1 MTATTPGPAPDLP
14 RIAVLVACFN
24 RHRITLPNMAA
35 LIAALGAAPCR
46 FDVHLLDDASPDRT
60 GELVKAA
67 HPAVNVVVSE
77 GDLFWN
83 RGMLRIFTEA
93 RRHGPYDAYLLF
105 NDDVAVDAG
114 AVSRAVALWSAVNR
128 EGPVTLIGATRAH
141 DEPRTTYSGYRLSSP
156 HRVLSLARVEPGAQ
170 ALPCDTFN
178 ANFVLVPAAT
188 IEALGGNDPFYWHS
202 FGDIDLGLSI
212 RRRGERLLVAP
223 GWIGRCDDR
232 AVGVPS
238 RHGLWRRLRQGLS
251 GREDPRQNAYLMWK
265 HRASAPMAA
274 LAIAGM
280 LAKRLW
286 VLASNAPHVMPGGP
300 DAKVG

>member
-1 MTATTPGPAPDLP
+1 VTDRQSHSP

-35 LIAALGAAPCR
+35 LIAALDASPCR

-83 RGMLRIFTEA
+83 RGMLRIFTAA
-93 RRHGPYDAYLLF
+93 RGHGPYDAYLMF
-105 NDDVAVDAG
+105 NDDVTVDAA
-114 AVSRAVALWSAVNR
+114 AVARAVALWSELNAASPATV
-128 EGPVTLIGATRAH
+128 IGATRAQG
-141 DEPRTTYSGYRLSSP
+141 EPRTTYSGYRQTSR
-156 HRVLSLARVEPGAQ
+156 HRVLSLARVEPGDE
-170 ALPCDTFN
+170 PRSCDTFN

-188 IEALGGNDPFYWHS
+188 MEALGGNDPFYWHS

-212 RRRGERLLVAP
+212 HRRGERLVVAP

-238 RHGLWRRLRQGLS
+238 RHGLLRRLRQGLT
-251 GREDPRQNAYLMWK
+251 GREDPRQNAYLIWK
-265 HRASAPMAA
+265 HRAHAPGAA

-286 VLASNAPHVMPGGP
+286 VLASNAPHVMPDGP

>member
-1 MTATTPGPAPDLP
+1 MSAAATPARP

-35 LIAALGAAPCR
+35 LIAALEAAPCT
-46 FDVHLLDDASPDRT
+46 FDVHLLDDASPDHT
-60 GELVKAA
+60 GDLVKAA

-83 RGMLRIFTEA
+83 RGMRRIFGEA
-93 RRHGPYDAYLLF
+93 RAHGSYDAYLMF
-105 NDDVAVDAG
+105 NDDVAVDAA
-114 AVSRAVALWSAVNR
+114 AVERAVALWSELNAA
-128 EGPVTLIGATRAH
+128 GPATLIGATRAH
-141 DEPRTTYSGYRLSSP
+141 GEPRTTYSGYRQTSR
-156 HRVLSLARVEPGAQ
+156 HRVLSLARVEPGDQ
-170 ALPCDTFN
+170 PQPCDTFN

-188 IEALGGNDPFYWHS
+188 MEELGGNDPFYWHS

-238 RHGLWRRLRQGLS
+238 RHGLWRRLRQGLT
-251 GREDPRQNAYLMWK
+251 GREDPRQNAYLIWK
-265 HRASAPMAA
+265 HRAHAPGAA

-280 LAKRLW
+280 LVRRLS
-286 VLASNAPHVMPGGP
+286 VLIRNAPHVMPGGP
-300 DAKVG
+300 DAKPG